1 MVLHLNLIVQMNK
14 LKYLIIIFLFS
25 CTDKSDIMPVD
36 KIETCISN
44 TGYKDT
50 LICRKDHYLVD
61 ITDTLLSEKTALT
74 SSDIQ
79 ELPTTNINELVKIQK
94 VAIDK

>member
-1 MVLHLNLIVQMNK
+1 MNK
-14 LKYLIIIFLFS
+14 LKYFILIFLFS
-25 CTDKSDIMPVD
+25 CTEQSGILPTD
-36 KIETCISN
+36 KIETCIRS
-44 TGYKDT
+44 TGYNDT

-61 ITDTLLSEKTALT
+61 ITDTLSDKTALT

-94 VAIDK
+94 LSIDK